1 MRVEARGGRRAR
13 GCAAGRT
20 PAPAA
25 RPLPLHEDDT
35 RLATVLADEGIKRT
49 RFFH

>member
-1 MRVEARGGRRAR
+1 MRVDARGGRRPR

-25 RPLPLHEDDT
+25 RPLPLHNDDT
-35 RLATVLADEGIKRT
+35 GLKTILAD
-49 RFFH
+49 